1 MDSVMLINPVP
12 FSPSTGY
19 LLISVSLVENRDEL
33 GYSSKSRESSLT
45 ITLKR
50 NVYRMYN
57 LVSLCGIFILMLF
70 AWVLSPN
77 RRMINWR
84 VIVWG
89 SVIQLVFAFIIFRV
103 PAGTTVFMV
112 INSALTSLLDVST
125 QGARFVF
132 GKLAH
137 DTPESLGFIPAFHVF
152 PVIIFFSSLMAI
164 LYYLGLMPRLIRVF
178 AKIFTKLMGVSGA
191 EALCTSSN
199 IFVGIESA
207 TTVRPYLR
215 KMTRS
220 ELCTILTSGM
230 ATIASS
236 VLLLYVA
243 ILKEH
248 FPTIAGHLVSASI
261 LSAPAAIV
269 MSKFL
274 LPEDGRP
281 ETLGMD
287 VKPYFEREASLIEAA
302 INGANAGLKLV
313 LGIVAMLIAF
323 LGLMAL
329 VDCLFTG
336 VGAKVN
342 DLAGIHID
350 WSLKGLMGYIFYPF
364 TVVIGVPPSDAYEIS
379 KIIGERIIVT
389 EYVSYMDLAGLISS
403 GSLSDPRSAF
413 LATYALCGFA
423 HVASLAIFI
432 GGIAALVPERT
443 PDLSSL
449 GPRALLA
456 ATLACLMTAAVAG
469 VFFTG
474 GSLLLGK

>member
-1 MDSVMLINPVP
+1 
-12 FSPSTGY
+12 
-19 LLISVSLVENRDEL
+19 
-33 GYSSKSRESSLT
+33 
-45 ITLKR
+45 
-50 NVYRMYN
+50 MYN
-57 LVSLCGIFILMLF
+57 LVSLAGIVILMAF
-70 AWVLSPN
+70 AWTLSPDK
-77 RRMINWR
+77 RVINWR

-89 SVIQLVFAFIIFRV
+89 CIIQLVFAFFIFKV
-103 PAGTTVFMV
+103 PLGTTVFMAV
-112 INSALTSLLDVST
+112 NSALTQLLDVAN

-132 GKLAH
+132 GKLAY

-152 PVIIFFSSLMAI
+152 PVVIFFSSLMAI
-164 LYYLGLMPRLIRVF
+164 LYYVGLMPWIIRIF
-178 AKIFTKLMGVSGA
+178 AKIFTKLMRISGA
-191 EALCTSSN
+191 ESLCSSSN

-207 TTVRPYLR
+207 TTIRPYLE

-220 ELCTILTSGM
+220 ELCTILTVGM

-248 FPTIAGHLVSASI
+248 FPTIAGHLVSASF
-261 LSAPAAIV
+261 LSAPAAII

-274 LPEDGRP
+274 LPEAGRP

-287 VKPYFEREASLIEAA
+287 ISPYYEKESSVIEAA

-313 LGIVAMLIAF
+313 AGIIAMLIAF

-329 VDCLFTG
+329 GDFIFTSAG
-336 VGAKVN
+336 VKIN
-342 DLAGIHID
+342 SLAGINID
-350 WSLKGLMGYIFYPF
+350 WSLKGLLGYIFYPF
-364 TVVIGVPPSDAYEIS
+364 TLIIGVPPADAYEIA
-379 KIIGERIIVT
+379 KIIGQRTIVT
-389 EYVSYMDLAGLISS
+389 EYVSYIDLSGLISS
-403 GSLSDPRSAF
+403 GALEHPRSAF

-423 HVASLAIFI
+423 HVASLAIFV
-432 GGIAALVPERT
+432 GGISALVPKRT
-443 PDLSSL
+443 SDLSSI

-474 GSLLLGK
+474 GSILLGK